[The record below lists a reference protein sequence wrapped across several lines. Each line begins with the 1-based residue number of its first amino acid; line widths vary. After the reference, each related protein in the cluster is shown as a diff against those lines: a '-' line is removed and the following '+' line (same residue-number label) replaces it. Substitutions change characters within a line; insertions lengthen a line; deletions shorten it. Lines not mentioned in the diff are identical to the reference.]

1 MVHSVDSNGVLLI
14 NKETQ
19 ETCYDDPDE
28 SLPEDIRSFDKKRFR
43 MGQGGKKHG
52 LVIARV

>member
-1 MVHSVDSNGVLLI
+1 MVRSVDSNGVLLI